1 MNNYQ
6 SIKIAIVI
14 STFNKDVSD
23 GLLKGAANKFN
34 EFSNEKNNLLV
45 FSVPGAFE
53 IPGAVTKVLSTRK
66 DIDAIVTLGCVIKGE
81 TAHFDY
87 ISSSV
92 TDSISNISSKANIP
106 IIFGVLTTYNFEQAL
121 IRSDI
126 NQKNK
131 GGEVMESA
139 FKTIDAYRDIEL

>member
-14 STFNKDVSD
+14 STFNKDISD
-23 GLLKGAANKFN
+23 NLLQGAINKFE
-34 EFSNEKNNLLV
+34 EFSNDRNNLLI

-53 IPGAVTKVLSTRK
+53 IPGAVSKILSVHK
-66 DIDAIVTLGCVIKGE
+66 DIEAIVTLGCVIKGE
-81 TAHFDY
+81 TAHFEY

-92 TDSISNISSKANIP
+92 TDSISNISLKANIP
-106 IIFGVLTTYNFEQAL
+106 IIYGVLTTYNYEQAL
-121 IRSDI
+121 IRSDF

-131 GGEVMESA
+131 GGEVMECA
-139 FKTIDAYRDIEL
+139 FKTIDTYRNIEL